1 MKDKRER
8 IESLQRLTSTLS
20 DIGQS
25 ISTESRISILTGLM
39 DDQKSFQQLKEITEL
54 KKSALSS
61 HLKKL
66 EETGLIERRHHGVYS
81 ITYQGYQLLVKLD
94 ELIDQTKEYE
104 TNKKENEI
112 RRRITDSFLR
122 RPNIKVKES

>member
-8 IESLQRLTSTLS
+8 IESLKRLSTTLS
-20 DIGQS
+20 NIGQA
-25 ISTESRISILTGLM
+25 ISTESRFMILTGLM
-39 DDQKSFQQLKEITEL
+39 DDQKSFQQLKEITGL

-61 HLKKL
+61 HLKNL
-66 EETGLIERRHHGVYS
+66 EETELLERKHHGIYS
-81 ITYQGYQLLVKLD
+81 ITYQGYQLMIKLD
-94 ELIDQTKEYE
+94 ELIDETREYE

-122 RPNIKVKES
+122 RRINY

>member
-8 IESLQRLTSTLS
+8 IESLKRLSTTLS
-20 DIGQS
+20 NIGQA
-25 ISTESRISILTGLM
+25 ISTESRFTILTGLM
-39 DDQKSFQQLKEITEL
+39 DDQKSFQQLKEITGL

-61 HLKKL
+61 HLKNL
-66 EETGLIERRHHGVYS
+66 EETELLERKHHGIYS
-81 ITYQGYQLLVKLD
+81 ITYQGYQLMIKLD
-94 ELIDQTKEYE
+94 ELIDETREYE

-122 RPNIKVKES
+122 RQINY

>member
-8 IESLQRLTSTLS
+8 IESLKRLSTTLS
-20 DIGQS
+20 NIGQA
-25 ISTESRISILTGLM
+25 ISTESRFTILTGLM
-39 DDQKSFQQLKEITEL
+39 DDQKSFQQLKEITGL

-61 HLKKL
+61 HLKNL
-66 EETGLIERRHHGVYS
+66 EETELLERKHHGIYS
-81 ITYQGYQLLVKLD
+81 ITYQGYQLMIKLD
-94 ELIDQTKEYE
+94 ELIDETREYE

-122 RPNIKVKES
+122 RRINY

>member
-8 IESLQRLTSTLS
+8 IESLRQLSTMLS
-20 DIGQS
+20 SLGQS
-25 ISTESRISILTGLM
+25 ISTESRFTILTGLM
-39 DDQKSFQQLKEITEL
+39 DDQKSFQQLKELTGP

-66 EETGLIERRHHGVYS
+66 EETKLIERKHHGIYS
-81 ITYQGYQLLVKLD
+81 ITYQGYLLLVKLD
-94 ELIDQTKEYE
+94 DLVDETTEYE
-104 TNKKENEI
+104 ANKRENEI

-122 RPNIKVKES
+122 RPINY